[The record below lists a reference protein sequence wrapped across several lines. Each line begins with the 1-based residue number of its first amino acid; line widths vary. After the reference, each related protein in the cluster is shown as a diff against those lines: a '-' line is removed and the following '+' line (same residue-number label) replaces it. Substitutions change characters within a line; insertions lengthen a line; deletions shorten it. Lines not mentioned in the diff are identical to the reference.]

1 MPALDPLIA
10 ALQTRPI
17 AAHGLLVGFSGGLD
31 STVLLHA
38 LATTA
43 GLREAGLRAIH
54 VHHGLHADADVWA
67 AHCRLTCDAL
77 GVPMVLARVQVAN
90 DAGLGLEASARA
102 ARYSAF
108 RDALGPNET
117 LVLAHHRDDQAE
129 TVLLRLLRASGGA
142 GLSGMPAG
150 RPFAHVALWRP
161 WLEVPRASL
170 VEAATRHGLHWIDDP
185 SNSDQSLDRNFLRAR
200 VLPLLTE
207 RWPQAGRAL
216 SRSAALL
223 AEDAALLADEAA
235 VRLAQVQGV
244 DPQTLSV
251 AALMQLPRAWRARV
265 LRTWITGLGL
275 PPLPGNAIA
284 VIETDLLPARRD
296 AEPRLCW
303 RGVIVRRWR
312 DLLRAEAIREALP
325 ADWEATWD
333 GNEALSL
340 PTGDKLAFV
349 GAGMTMPTSAEAI
362 SRTQACRNAP
372 CEEVAVM
379 PAPTGAPSLV
389 ALVRARRGG
398 ERLTQPGRANSHS
411 LKHVLQ
417 DLGVPPWE
425 RERLPLVFAADGE
438 LLAVGDLAISAR
450 LTDWSRDSGRYLRWT
465 KL

>member
-1 MPALDPLIA
+1 MPVVDPLTA
-10 ALQTRPI
+10 ALRTRPI
-17 AAHGLLVGFSGGLD
+17 ASHGLLVGFSGGLD

-38 LATTA
+38 LATTP
-43 GLREAGLRAIH
+43 GLRDAGLRAIH
-54 VHHGLHADADVWA
+54 VHHGLHADADLWA

-77 GVPMVLARVQVAN
+77 GVPMVLARVRV
-90 DAGLGLEASARA
+90 DHRAGLGLEASARA

-108 RDALGPNET
+108 RDALGPDET

-142 GLSGMPAG
+142 GLAGMPAG
-150 RPFAHVALWRP
+150 RPFAHGALWRP
-161 WLEVPRASL
+161 WLDIPRASL
-170 VEAATRHGLHWIDDP
+170 VEAAAHHGLQWIEDP
-185 SNSDQSLDRNFLRAR
+185 SNADESLDRNFLRAR

-223 AEDAALLADEAA
+223 AEDAALLAAEAA

-251 AALMQLPRAWRARV
+251 TALMRLPPAWRARV
-265 LRTWITGLGL
+265 LRAWVIGLGL
-275 PPLPGNAIA
+275 PPLPGNAIPVLEA
-284 VIETDLLPARRD
+284 DLLVARPD

-303 RGVIVRRWR
+303 RGAIVRRWR
-312 DLLRAEAIREALP
+312 DLLHAEGIREALP
-325 ADWEATWD
+325 TDWEAPWD
-333 GNEALSL
+333 GQKPLLL
-340 PTGDKLAFV
+340 PTGDRLAFV
-349 GAGMTMPTSAEAI
+349 GAGMNATGRAAE
-362 SRTQACRNAP
+362 P
-372 CEEVAVM
+372 VVAVM
-379 PAPTGAPSLV
+379 PAPTGDQCLV

-398 ERLTQPGRANSHS
+398 ERLTQPGRAHSHS

-425 RERLPLVFAADGE
+425 RERLPLVFAANGE

-450 LTDWSRDSGRYLRWT
+450 LAAWSLNSGRQLRWI